1 MNMSRKA
8 AKITI
13 LAERLQRGQKVTKKK
28 TNPRRIP
35 LAKKEINKD
44 EILHDAI
51 KGKMDNGW
59 ILVAS
64 ELYDQGHK
72 NIFELNE
79 AVSAYSDKAAGF
91 ANMERAEAIMGIPA
105 STHLSV
111 KQIKS
116 PVELEAFK
124 KKVHWVAIRTALA
137 VICLGLESTG
147 QFTEEELRKVFF
159 NVDLSLA
166 EVESGRT
173 SYEEIE
179 RGLLNKMVKDEMAE
193 GE

>member
-1 MNMSRKA
+1 MA
-8 AKITI
+8 
-13 LAERLQRGQKVTKKK
+13 KKK

-35 LAKKEINKD
+35 LARKEIYKD
-44 EILHDAI
+44 EILHEATQ
-51 KGKMDNGW
+51 GKMNDAW

-64 ELYDQGHK
+64 ELYDQGYR
-72 NIFELNE
+72 NLSELNE
-79 AVSAYSDKAAGF
+79 AVSAYSDTSAGS
-91 ANMERAEAIMGIPA
+91 ANMDRAEAIMGIPT
-105 STHLSV
+105 STHLSIE
-111 KQIKS
+111 QIKS

-147 QFTEEELRKVFF
+147 QFTEEKLRRLFF

-173 SYEEIE
+173 SYEVIE
-179 RGLLNKMVKDEMAE
+179 RDLLNKMVRDEMDQSDRIKN
-193 GE
+193 GEYIVDDGYK

>member
-1 MNMSRKA
+1 MA
-8 AKITI
+8 
-13 LAERLQRGQKVTKKK
+13 KKK

-35 LAKKEINKD
+35 LAKREINKD
-44 EILHDAI
+44 EILHDATQ
-51 KGKMDNGW
+51 GKMDGAW
-59 ILVAS
+59 LLVAN
-64 ELYDQGHK
+64 ELYDQGHR
-72 NIFELNE
+72 NLSELNE
-79 AVSAYSDKAAGF
+79 AVGAYVDASAGS

>member
-1 MNMSRKA
+1 
-8 AKITI
+8 
-13 LAERLQRGQKVTKKK
+13 
-28 TNPRRIP
+28 
-35 LAKKEINKD
+35 
-44 EILHDAI
+44 
-51 KGKMDNGW
+51 
-59 ILVAS
+59 
-64 ELYDQGHK
+64 
-72 NIFELNE
+72 
-79 AVSAYSDKAAGF
+79 
-91 ANMERAEAIMGIPA
+91 MGIPA